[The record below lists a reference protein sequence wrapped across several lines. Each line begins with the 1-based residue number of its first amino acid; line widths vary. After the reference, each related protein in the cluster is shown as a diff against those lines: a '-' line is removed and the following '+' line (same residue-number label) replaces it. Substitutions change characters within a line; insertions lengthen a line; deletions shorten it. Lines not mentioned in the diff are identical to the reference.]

1 MEDSFTTFIKEMLDA
16 KQWSEHVDDEVRAQL
31 EQDLRTRL
39 MDQIDRAI
47 IERVPEDK
55 IDGLNELLDKQVPE
69 EEIRQY
75 VTESGV
81 DTKQVTLETMVR
93 FRDLYLTQGSTDGEA

>member
-1 MEDSFTTFIKEMLDA
+1 MEDPFTTYIKEMLNA

-47 IERVPEDK
+47 VEQIPEDK
-55 IDGLNELLDKQVPE
+55 IDGLNELLDRETSE
-69 EEIRQY
+69 EEIQQY
-75 VTESGV
+75 VASSGV
-81 DTKQVTLETMVR
+81 DTKRVALETMVR
-93 FRDLYLTQGSTDGEA
+93 FRDLYLAQESTDEEA

>member
-1 MEDSFTTFIKEMLDA
+1 MEDPFATFVKEMLDS

-47 IERVPEDK
+47 VEQIPEDK
-55 IDGLNELLDKQVPE
+55 IDGLNELLDREVSE
-69 EEIRQY
+69 EEIQQY
-75 VTESGV
+75 VAGSGV
-81 DTKQVTLETMVR
+81 DTKQIALETMVR
-93 FRDLYLTQGSTDGEA
+93 FRDLYLAQEPTEEDA